1 MRRIVLAF
9 LCLSAAASLRAASL
23 ADEVVAAYGGRAA
36 LAKISAVR
44 ETGTVVS
51 MMRSGTGNTVRTF
64 AFPDRLSVAITYP
77 QSSELRDVD
86 GARGWQNGK
95 EASGAQLDAMALQA
109 ARLNA
114 PRLLAEHA
122 ADVKQDGASKLVVT
136 LPRGLA
142 LALEIDPKTHYIVH
156 SAGTLTGGMA
166 FETNYSDFRNVGGVV
181 FAFHEENVAG
191 GMATGTT
198 TLTNVELNP
207 KLDAGAFG
215 PDAAAPRQRS

>member
-1 MRRIVLAF
+1 MRRIALAL
-9 LCLSAAASLRAASL
+9 LCLSAAATSLHAATL

-36 LAKISAVR
+36 LAKVHAVR
-44 ETGTVVS
+44 ESGTVVS
-51 MMRSGTGNTVRTF
+51 MMRSGTGKTVRTF
-64 AFPDRLSVAITYP
+64 AYPDRLSVAIEYP
-77 QSSELRDVD
+77 QSSELRVVS

-114 PRLLAEHA
+114 ARLLAEQPSSIR
-122 ADVKQDGASKLVVT
+122 QDGASKLVVT
-136 LPRGLA
+136 LPRGLT

-166 FETNYSDFRNVGGVV
+166 
-181 FAFHEENVAG
+181 
-191 GMATGTT
+191 TGDT
-198 TLTNVELNP
+198 TLTHVELNP
-207 KLDAGAFG
+207 ALDAAAFG